1 MANTQV
7 THSAGPNNARSE
19 SSVAINPKDPKQLVS
34 ASKKFHN
41 ILTYDF
47 TLATEYSHDGGH
59 TWTESPALALPP
71 GRHGHDRSHA
81 RVG

>member
-34 ASKKFHN
+34 ASKKS
-41 ILTYDF
+41 T
-47 TLATEYSHDGGH
+47 TS
-59 TWTESPALALPP
+59 
-71 GRHGHDRSHA
+71 
-81 RVG
+81 